1 MKNRILVF
9 VMLAAVVTC
18 LSSCCRKSS
27 PSEFRAMVEPTRG
40 VDGVQIHVPMAADA
54 PVALWDDE
62 LTLGLAHVTSVD
74 GEGLYTIVRDDSA
87 ATKGMVRMVYP
98 ASAIAG
104 LGSVVIDTVQQSQP
118 MGAGMVLYGESTAD
132 APGEVALKVVS
143 GIVRLDL
150 FTPERLSTVALC
162 TADSNRYMAGVFEV
176 GNYPFPVLN
185 ATSQSTHGVLLTGL
199 EEVDFSQHGDAICYV
214 APGCYHTLA
223 VVMTTPD
230 GRVCTKNLKE
240 GKEVVVDRN
249 GMVTI
254 HLGNETN
261 TLVFE

>member
-18 LSSCCRKSS
+18 LSSCCRKAC
-27 PSEFRAMVEPTRG
+27 PSEFRAMVEPTKG
-40 VDGVQIHVPMAADA
+40 VDGVQMYTPLEADA

-87 ATKGMVRMVYP
+87 ASKGMVRMVYP

-104 LGSVVIDTVQQSQP
+104 LGSVVIDTVQQSQS

-132 APGEVALKVVS
+132 APGEVALKVVN
-143 GIVRLDL
+143 GIIRVDL

-185 ATSQSTHGVLLTGL
+185 ATPQSTHGVLLTGL
-199 EEVDFSQHGDAICYV
+199 EEIDFSQHGDVVCYV
-214 APGCYHTLA
+214 APGCYRTLA

-230 GRVCTKNLKE
+230 GRICTKNLKE
-240 GKEVVVDRN
+240 GKEIIVDRN
-249 GMVTI
+249 GRVTI
-254 HLGNETN
+254 HLGDESNP
-261 TLVFE
+261 LLFE